1 MEPIDF
7 AECGLEEWL
16 KGSQNRVLT
25 SGQTE
30 NCTTEEGT
38 FYPKEHISED
48 IWKHRQ
54 KYQHPS
60 AGDVSPAPKFGGL
73 CDELLE
79 TDCNVS
85 EADSLLQPL
94 YW

>member
-1 MEPIDF
+1 MH
-7 AECGLEEWL
+7 GLKRPEL
-16 KGSQNRVLT
+16 DARDLT
-25 SGQTE
+25 SLSPLYH
-30 NCTTEEGT
+30 CTTEEGT

-48 IWKHRQ
+48 IWNHRQ